1 MHIVHGLF
9 KLFTLTILKPKM
21 IIDETTVAVITGAGS
36 GIGRALAINLA
47 RRGSTLALADIRSA
61 NLEETDRMI
70 GDTGVERSLHVLDVS
85 DRERYAQFAT
95 EVTQRHGEPSLL
107 VNNAG
112 VALAGTAEEV
122 SIEDIEWLMGINF
135 WGVVYGVKFF
145 LPALRTRPQS
155 HIVNIS
161 SVFGMIGPPGQAAYS
176 ASKFAVRGFTETLR
190 HELAGSNVGVSVV
203 HPGGIATN
211 IARDAKLG
219 RNADSSSHDRERE
232 NFDKVA
238 RTSPDTAAQRIIRGI
253 EMGEERILIG
263 FDAGV
268 IDRIQ
273 RLMPVRYWK
282 VMGKL
287 LELSTRNK

>member
-1 MHIVHGLF
+1 
-9 KLFTLTILKPKM
+9 M
-21 IIDETTVAVITGAGS
+21 IIDGTTVAVITGAGS

-47 RRGSTLALADIRSA
+47 HRGAALALADINSSG
-61 NLEETDRMI
+61 LEETHRMI
-70 GDTGVERSLHVLDVS
+70 GDTGLERSLHILDVS
-85 DRERYAQFAT
+85 DRERYAEFAA
-95 EVTQRHGEPSLL
+95 EVTHRHGEPSLL

-112 VALAGTAEEV
+112 VALAGTTDEV

-145 LPALRTRPQS
+145 LPTLRTRPRS

-219 RNADSSSHDRERE
+219 RDADSSAYDRERS

-238 RTSPDTAAQRIIRGI
+238 RTTPDAAAQRIVRGI
-253 EMGEERILIG
+253 ERGEERILIG

-268 IDRIQ
+268 IDRLQ

-287 LELSTRNK
+287 LELSTRDK